1 MTSWG
6 YLVFYCLESMCTPS
20 SHPPK
25 DLRWKLCVCLHQIL
39 NQAVPKVR
47 VQACNILLF
56 CYAPDRT
63 TKGNPLRN
71 QSYEILCSPLL
82 NIQSHCWKSLTDQI
96 THSYLQ
102 LEFSDILAE
111 PSSFRSFDRVW
122 TWSDIV
128 FESSRLW
135 CYRIISLLCAV
146 PVSLFSGFLFAC
158 LGCLHI
164 W

>member
-1 MTSWG
+1 MINND
-6 YLVFYCLESMCTPS
+6 YLIECKLDPEDPHLQEPGSPMFLQSAINT
-20 SHPPK
+20 PPK
-25 DLRWKLCVCLHQIL
+25 ADPRDPRGI
-39 NQAVPKVR
+39 NQHLK
-47 VQACNILLF
+47 
-56 CYAPDRT
+56 
-63 TKGNPLRN
+63 
-71 QSYEILCSPLL
+71 
-82 NIQSHCWKSLTDQI
+82 
-96 THSYLQ
+96 

-164 W
+164 WCVMPCIQLCTMAMPPVRTLWASILDVVVAPLFTSLGRCCSAIYLTVTEK

>member
-1 MTSWG
+1 MISDEYMTEYKLDPDDHHLQDPGSTR
-6 YLVFYCLESMCTPS
+6 LLPS
-20 SHPPK
+20 VVDIPPK
-25 DLRWKLCVCLHQIL
+25 VDPRDPREI
-39 NQAVPKVR
+39 NQHLK
-47 VQACNILLF
+47 
-56 CYAPDRT
+56 
-63 TKGNPLRN
+63 
-71 QSYEILCSPLL
+71 
-82 NIQSHCWKSLTDQI
+82 
-96 THSYLQ
+96 

-164 W
+164 WCVMPCIQLCTMAMPPVRTLWASILDVAIAPLFASLGRCCSAIYLTIAQK

>member
-1 MTSWG
+1 MIG
-6 YLVFYCLESMCTPS
+6 DEYLIECKLDPEGPHLQEPGSTPLLPS
-20 SHPPK
+20 IVDIPPK
-25 DLRWKLCVCLHQIL
+25 GDARDPRGI
-39 NQAVPKVR
+39 NQHLK
-47 VQACNILLF
+47 
-56 CYAPDRT
+56 
-63 TKGNPLRN
+63 
-71 QSYEILCSPLL
+71 
-82 NIQSHCWKSLTDQI
+82 
-96 THSYLQ
+96 

-146 PVSLFSGFLFAC
+146 PVSLLSGFLFAC

-164 W
+164 WCVMPCIQLCTMAMPPIRTLWASALEVVVGPLCTSLGRCCSSIYLTITQK

>member
-1 MTSWG
+1 MINENYLIECKLDPEEPHLQEPGSTPLLTST
-6 YLVFYCLESMCTPS
+6 VDV
-20 SHPPK
+20 PPK
-25 DLRWKLCVCLHQIL
+25 GDTRDPRGI
-39 NQAVPKVR
+39 NQHLK
-47 VQACNILLF
+47 
-56 CYAPDRT
+56 
-63 TKGNPLRN
+63 
-71 QSYEILCSPLL
+71 
-82 NIQSHCWKSLTDQI
+82 
-96 THSYLQ
+96 

-164 W
+164 WCVMPCIQLCTMAMPPIHTLWASILDVVIAPLFTSLGRCCSAIYLTVTQK

>member
-1 MTSWG
+1 SH
-6 YLVFYCLESMCTPS
+6 LVNEKAEL
-20 SHPPK
+20 
-25 DLRWKLCVCLHQIL
+25 LVCLLSNTLASAESSLIYL
-39 NQAVPKVR
+39 IISK
-47 VQACNILLF
+47 I
-56 CYAPDRT
+56 
-63 TKGNPLRN
+63 
-71 QSYEILCSPLL
+71 SPLENL
-82 NIQSHCWKSLTDQI
+82 SGPISS
-96 THSYLQ
+96 SFFQ

-164 W
+164 WCVMPCIQLCTMAMPPIRTLWASCLDVVVAPLFTSLGRCCSAIYLTVTQK